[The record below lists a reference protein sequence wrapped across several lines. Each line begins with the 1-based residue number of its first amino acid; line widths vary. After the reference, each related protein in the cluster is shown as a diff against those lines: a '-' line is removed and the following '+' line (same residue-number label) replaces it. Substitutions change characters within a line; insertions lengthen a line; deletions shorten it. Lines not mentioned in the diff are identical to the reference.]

1 MCSLRTA
8 AACVD
13 SGATSGCNGG
23 AREAR
28 PPVPPAHPR
37 RGRLPAIAAL
47 PKELRVSLPLMP
59 LPRLATAVKN
69 LEASLAD
76 QRRRALVQMASGGG
90 KTHRQQHL
98 VSAGQV
104 CRREVDS
111 ISGRSQPSGI
121 VSIYASSARS

>member
-1 MCSLRTA
+1 
-8 AACVD
+8 
-13 SGATSGCNGG
+13 
-23 AREAR
+23 
-28 PPVPPAHPR
+28 
-37 RGRLPAIAAL
+37 
-47 PKELRVSLPLMP
+47 MP